1 MSVGYPIDLHTH
13 SLRSDGALEPAALVE
28 RAAERGVRI
37 LALADHD
44 TLAGVG
50 EATSVGE
57 RLGVRVIPATELN
70 TESEWGDV
78 HILGYFLDP
87 ADTVLEDRLRWLREH
102 RGRRIER
109 MVEKLNALGYPIAL
123 ERVME
128 IAQGG
133 SLGRPHLAQA
143 LFEAGHVPTY
153 DSAFETL
160 IAKGAPAYISR
171 VGLSPLEAVQ
181 LVVAH
186 GGVPSL
192 AHPFTVVGIDEL
204 MPLVIAAGLVGIEA
218 YYGSHPPAT
227 TAACLSLAHR
237 YTLVPT
243 GGSDFHGRGDHGAPL
258 GGVFVPPGTIAALE
272 SRRGRNSAAT
282 MTPALGGES

>member
-1 MSVGYPIDLHTH
+1 VKIQ
-13 SLRSDGALEPAALVE
+13 
-28 RAAERGVRI
+28 
-37 LALADHD
+37 ALADHD
-44 TLAGVG
+44 TLAGAA
-50 EATSVGE
+50 EAIAAGQ

-87 ADTVLEDRLRWLREH
+87 ADTALEERLHWLREN
-102 RGRRIER
+102 RGRRIEL
-109 MVEKLNALGYPIAL
+109 MVERLNALGHPIAL
-123 ERVME
+123 ARVME

-153 DSAFETL
+153 DSAFDTL
-160 IAKGAPAYISR
+160 IAKDAPAYVSR

-192 AHPFTVVGIDEL
+192 AHPFTVVGLEEL
-204 MPLVIAAGLVGIEA
+204 MPLIVAAGLVGIEA

-227 TAACLSLAHR
+227 TARCLALARR
-237 YTLVPT
+237 YDLVPT

-258 GGVFVPPGTIAALE
+258 GGVFVPPETIAALE
-272 SRRGRNSAAT
+272 AHQGKGPTAT
-282 MTPALGGES
+282 MASAVGGVS